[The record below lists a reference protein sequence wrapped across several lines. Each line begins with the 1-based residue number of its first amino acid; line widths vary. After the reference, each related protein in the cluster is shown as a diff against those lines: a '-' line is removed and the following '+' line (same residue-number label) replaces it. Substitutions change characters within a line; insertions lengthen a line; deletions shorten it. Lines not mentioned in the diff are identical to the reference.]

1 MTRWVPLLLVP
12 LLLVGCTTGA
22 AVRHTTSERLDATE
36 QSVELISLERLRALL
51 GQGDAAAGAGRSE
64 EAMRYYLLAE
74 QLLATAFAT
83 GAPFP
88 EGFLGDEVLWRIALI
103 HEAQHRWQA
112 AHDTWVLAASRADR
126 DGENLQRLGW
136 SRLQLRQYMAAREA
150 FNAALIHDAD
160 HLQARLGLAL
170 ANEGLGEWSLAIQ
183 HLEEVL
189 HREPALQQARL
200 ARARIAL
207 RQDDLVVAKAE
218 LRLAFQAH
226 TQTQSASQIGIRA
239 ALDTI
244 PERYTLLG
252 ELLAREGD
260 YGSALKVYVK
270 YLPLHAAFSNL
281 GQIAMRER
289 DYALA
294 MRYFEQAIK
303 ESPQYREQ
311 LNKQFAVAQE
321 LHRSALDV
329 TH

>member
-83 GAPFP
+83 GALFP

-112 AHDTWVLAASRADR
+112 AHDTWVVAASRADR

-150 FNAALIHDAD
+150 FNAALIHDAV

-189 HREPALQQARL
+189 HQEPALQQARL

-207 RQDDLVVAKAE
+207 RQGDLVVAKAQ
-218 LRLAFQAH
+218 LRLALQTS
-226 TQTQSASQIGIRA
+226 TQTHSVSNNGITEASDR
-239 ALDTI
+239 I
-244 PERYTLLG
+244 PERYALLG
-252 ELLAREGD
+252 ELLAREDD
-260 YGSALKVYVK
+260 YGSALQVYAK
-270 YLPLHAAFSNL
+270 YLPLHEAFSRL
-281 GQIAMRER
+281 GRIAMRER
-289 DYALA
+289 DYVLA
-294 MRYFEQAIK
+294 IRYFEQAVK
-303 ESPQYREQ
+303 ESPSYREDLSKQ
-311 LNKQFAVAQE
+311 LAVAQE
-321 LHRSALDV
+321 LQRAAVSV
-329 TH
+329 PN